1 VSGAI
6 WIIGEIDDDR
16 LLPSSTGV
24 ATLARQFGMDAGRE
38 VVGVVVGVEPEA
50 AATELAAYVPRVL
63 RASIRADEGWLTPS
77 AAAPVIA
84 GLVAEHAPSHLLV
97 PATPGGKELAGA
109 LAALLQW
116 GVLANAV
123 DLAWDGR
130 ALVHTV
136 IFKVDMR
143 VRSTFLGDHGLI
155 TVQPNVVPP
164 EVLATVGVVEEVAV
178 PGATESGGNAA
189 VRLVERVRIPAPAS
203 VEGARVVVAGGA
215 GIGGADRWP
224 LVQALADALDGAVG
238 ASRPA
243 VDAGWVPFSQQVGQ
257 TGKSVR
263 PDLYVALG
271 ISGEVQHRVGMRTA
285 KTVVAVNNDPD
296 APIGQIAD
304 LFVVADLHEIV
315 PGLVASIQERG
326 AR

>member
-1 VSGAI
+1 MSGAV
-6 WIIGEIDDDR
+6 WTIGEIDDGR
-16 LLPSSTGV
+16 LLPSSAGV
-24 ATLARQFGMDAGRE
+24 ATLARRFGAAAGRE

-63 RASIRADEGWLTPS
+63 GVSVRAEDGWLSSS

-84 GLVAEHAPSHLLV
+84 RLVVEHAPTHLLV
-97 PATPGGKELAGA
+97 PATPGGRELAGA
-109 LAALLQW
+109 LAAQLGW

-123 DLAWDGR
+123 DLAWDGQ
-130 ALVHTV
+130 ALVETV

-143 VRSTFLGDHGLI
+143 VRSAFTSDHGLI
-155 TVQPNVVPP
+155 TVQANVVSP
-164 EVLATVGVVEEVAV
+164 EVLETSGVVEMVEVPSLA
-178 PGATESGGNAA
+178 GSTTTAA
-189 VRLVERVRIPAPAS
+189 VRIVERVRVPAPAS

-215 GIGGADRWP
+215 GVGGADRWP
-224 LVQALADALDGAVG
+224 LVVSLADALHGAVG
-238 ASRPA
+238 ASRPP

-285 KTVVAVNNDPD
+285 RTVVAVNNDPD
-296 APIGQIAD
+296 APIRQFAD
-304 LFVVADLHEIV
+304 LFVIADLHEIV
-315 PGLVASIQERG
+315 PALVASIQERA